1 MGNLLAA
8 AGTSSGGFATFL
20 LLALAFY
27 VLVALGLYGT
37 FVKAG
42 QPGWAGFVP
51 LYNFIVLLRV
61 AGRPATWGWFLLLL
75 IVPYVGTLGFFIVY
89 IIVANDVS
97 KSFGHGP
104 GFTVGLVIPYVSI
117 IFWYIL
123 WLGSSQYR
131 GPSARG
137 TGMSDPG
144 YPPSFGG
151 GFPSQAP
158 PSYPPPGD
166 YAPPAAPPPP
176 PAPPSFPTPGEI
188 PPPPPPPPGQMPPIE

>member
-8 AGTSSGGFATFL
+8 TGTSSGGFAVFL

-37 FVKAG
+37 FIKAG

-51 LYNFIVLLRV
+51 IYNFIILLRV

-117 IFWYIL
+117 VFWYIL

-131 GPSARG
+131 GPAAAG
-137 TGMSDPG
+137 PSDPG

-151 GFPSQAP
+151 GYPSQAP
-158 PSYPPPGD
+158 TGYPPPGG
-166 YAPPAAPPPP
+166 YQAPPPP
-176 PAPPSFPTPGEI
+176 PPVQAPPPPPPGFPSGGEA
-188 PPPPPPPPGQMPPIE
+188 PPPPPPPPPPE